1 MANLKLHLIR
11 EKRVLRFWTTILRGK
26 IKELYF
32 FLIRYGFKI
41 VVRDRKNIS
50 IQEKDPEVLE
60 MEAVSPKKDKIDS
73 CLSKILNFF
82 LHIF

>member
-32 FLIRYGFKI
+32 FLLGMVSKLSGETEKIYQFRKKIRRFWKW
-41 VVRDRKNIS
+41 K
-50 IQEKDPEVLE
+50 Q
-60 MEAVSPKKDKIDS
+60 
-73 CLSKILNFF
+73 
-82 LHIF
+82 

>member
-32 FLIRYGFKI
+32 FFRYGFKI

-82 LHIF
+82 LYNF

>member
-32 FLIRYGFKI
+32 FLFRYGFKI

-60 MEAVSPKKDKIDS
+60 MEAVSPPKKIKS
-73 CLSKILNFF
+73 SWSKILNFF